1 MDVDRIQL
9 VTSQIQARCGHGRGP
24 HIGTSG
30 DLFGSAG
37 QAAREKQ
44 PLRHGR
50 YRHGGVF
57 GVFHA
62 EPVVP
67 GSSAAFG
74 GRVRAWPLELRD
86 AVWDGADSERQ
97 PCSGYV
103 GPGGAGMLPRAVS
116 PSGRSVASRWRAH
129 GLPSAGDHVLIA
141 LDGTE
146 YHRSTK
152 LHCACCSTRERSGG
166 TTEYFH
172 TLVAATLVAPG
183 HSRVVPLEPEFVV
196 PQDGHDKQDCESM
209 AARRWL
215 AAHGP
220 SYARL
225 DPVYLGDDLYSR
237 QPICQAVR
245 AAGGHFL
252 FVCKPSSH
260 PTIEEY
266 LSGVE
271 LAQLT
276 KRVKHG
282 RQRFTHTYRWLCEVP
297 LRDGADA
304 MTVNW
309 LMIEIRNAAGE
320 VTYHNSFITD
330 LPTDRDTVVALAA
343 CGRARWKIE
352 NESFNTLKN
361 KGYNLE
367 HNFGHG
373 KKHLSAVLATL
384 NLLAF
389 TFHTVAELTYDLWL
403 QAINKTGARSRFF
416 ERLRSITVFLLFPD
430 WQNLMTTLAFA
441 HPPSQPP

>member
-24 HIGTSG
+24 YIGTSG

-67 GSSAAFG
+67 GPSATFG

-86 AVWDGADSERQ
+86 AGWDGADSERQ

-129 GLPSAGDHVLIA
+129 GLPSAGRPVLIA

-152 LHCACCSTRERSGG
+152 LHCACCSTRECSGG

-220 SYARL
+220 SYAR
-225 DPVYLGDDLYSR
+225 P
-237 QPICQAVR
+237 
-245 AAGGHFL
+245 
-252 FVCKPSSH
+252 
-260 PTIEEY
+260 
-266 LSGVE
+266 
-271 LAQLT
+271 
-276 KRVKHG
+276 
-282 RQRFTHTYRWLCEVP
+282 
-297 LRDGADA
+297 
-304 MTVNW
+304 
-309 LMIEIRNAAGE
+309 NA
-320 VTYHNSFITD
+320 
-330 LPTDRDTVVALAA
+330 L
-343 CGRARWKIE
+343 
-352 NESFNTLKN
+352 
-361 KGYNLE
+361 
-367 HNFGHG
+367 
-373 KKHLSAVLATL
+373 
-384 NLLAF
+384 
-389 TFHTVAELTYDLWL
+389 
-403 QAINKTGARSRFF
+403 
-416 ERLRSITVFLLFPD
+416 
-430 WQNLMTTLAFA
+430 
-441 HPPSQPP
+441 

>member
-1 MDVDRIQL
+1 MTRIP
-9 VTSQIQARCGHGRGP
+9 SDN
-24 HIGTSG
+24 HI
-30 DLFGSAG
+30 
-37 QAAREKQ
+37 
-44 PLRHGR
+44 
-50 YRHGGVF
+50 
-57 GVFHA
+57 
-62 EPVVP
+62 
-67 GSSAAFG
+67 
-74 GRVRAWPLELRD
+74 RD
-86 AVWDGADSERQ
+86 MLD
-97 PCSGYV
+97 PV
-103 GPGGAGMLPRAVS
+103 GPECFHPLFSHAVEALEAGGGFTAFRRLE
-116 PSGRSVASRWRAH
+116 H
-129 GLPSAGDHVLIA
+129 HVLIA
-141 LDGTE
+141 FDGTE
-146 YHRSTK
+146 YYRSAK
-152 LHCACCSTRERSGG
+152 LHCPCCSTRKRSGG

-172 TLVAATLVAPG
+172 TLMAATLVAPG

-237 QPICQAVR
+237 QPTCQAVR

-266 LSGVE
+266 LTGVE
-271 LAQLT
+271 LPELT
-276 KRVKHG
+276 KQVKHG
-282 RQRFTHTYRWLCEVP
+282 RQRFTHTYRWLCDVP

-304 MTVNW
+304 MAVNW
-309 LMIEIRNAAGE
+309 LMIEIRNPAGE
-320 VTYHNSFITD
+320 MTYRNSFVTD
-330 LPTDRDTVVALAA
+330 LPADRDTVVELAA

-352 NESFNTLKN
+352 NESFNTLKT

-373 KKHLSAVLATL
+373 KQHLSSVLAIL

-389 TFHTVAELTYDLWL
+389 AFHTVAELTHDLWL
-403 QAINKTGARSRFF
+403 QAINKAGARRRFF
-416 ERLRSITVFLLFPD
+416 EHLRSITVYLVFPS
-430 WQNLMTTLAFA
+430 WQNLLTTLAFA